1 MAGVAHFTS
10 PWTVPAGEALDAHSV
25 KVGVFSPG
33 WATMLL
39 WNANAASFTV
49 TTSGTTTTAPPT
61 TTTAPSTT
69 TTAPTTT
76 TVPSSGLPARPAGWP
91 TGMQLGSADG
101 LGGSAAL
108 RAIAPFGFQYQYL
121 SGGVNTGNNWATWN
135 PNGTFVTNYAN
146 ESHANGMI
154 PVFSYYTIY
163 QSNPGAGMGEP
174 AGIYANI
181 NNSSTMT
188 AYYND
193 LKLFFQRAA
202 AAGGKSVL
210 QVEPDLWAYLQQQAT
225 NDDAH
230 TVAMKVGSSGQADVA
245 GLPDNAAGF
254 GQAIVRLRDR
264 YAPNV
269 VDLGFHFSSWA
280 VGGDWV
286 YSDPSDAV
294 VDGLGVRNGRFY
306 LSMGANFNIAFNDF
320 SDRDAAYKQYVYG
333 DNGASWWN
341 SNDYRRSTV
350 FIAAFVRTARLRVVV
365 WQIPQGNT
373 KMRAENNT
381 NEHYQ
386 DNKVEWLLEDPGR
399 AHLTAYANAG
409 VVAFLFGRGA
419 DGPTCACDAANDGVT
434 NPAPI
439 NGNDRLSLNADDDGG
454 YFKERV
460 GLYYQ
465 SGIMPLP

>member
-1 MAGVAHFTS
+1 MERFGCLLRRDRS
-10 PWTVPAGEALDAHSV
+10 P
-25 KVGVFSPG
+25 
-33 WATMLL
+33 
-39 WNANAASFTV
+39 
-49 TTSGTTTTAPPT
+49 TTTTTTTAPPT
-61 TTTAPSTT
+61 TTTIPSTT
-69 TTAPTTT
+69 TTVAPTTT
-76 TVPSSGLPARPAGWP
+76 TTRPATTTTTAPSSGLPARPAGWP
-91 TGMQLGSADG
+91 TGLQLGSAAG
-101 LGGSAAL
+101 AGGAAAL
-108 RAIAPFGFQYQYL
+108 RSVAPVGFEYQYL
-121 SGGVNTGNNWATWN
+121 SGGVNTGGGWATWN

-146 ESHANGMI
+146 EAHANGMI

-163 QSNPGAGMGEP
+163 QSNPGASMGEP

-181 NNSSTMT
+181 NNASTMSS
-188 AYYND
+188 YYND

-202 AAGGKSVL
+202 DAGGKSVL

-254 GQAIVRLRDR
+254 GQAIARLRDR

-269 VDLGFHFSSWA
+269 DIGFHFSSWA

-294 VDGLGVRNGRFY
+294 VDSLGVRNARFY
-306 LSMGANFNIAFNDF
+306 LSMGANFNIAFNDL
-320 SDRDAAYKQYVYG
+320 SDRDAAFKQYVYG
-333 DNGASWWN
+333 DNGTSWWN
-341 SNDYRRSTV
+341 ADDYRRSTV
-350 FIAAFVRTARLRVVV
+350 FIAAFVRTARVRVVV

-381 NEHYQ
+381 WNHYQ

-399 AHLTAYANAG
+399 AHMTAYANAG

-419 DGPTCACDAANDGVT
+419 DGPTCACDANNDGVT
-434 NPAPI
+434 NPAAI
-439 NGNDRLSLNADDDGG
+439 NGNNRLSLNSDDDGG
-454 YFKERV
+454 YWKERV
-460 GLYYQ
+460 ALYYQ
-465 SGIMPLP
+465 TGIMPLP